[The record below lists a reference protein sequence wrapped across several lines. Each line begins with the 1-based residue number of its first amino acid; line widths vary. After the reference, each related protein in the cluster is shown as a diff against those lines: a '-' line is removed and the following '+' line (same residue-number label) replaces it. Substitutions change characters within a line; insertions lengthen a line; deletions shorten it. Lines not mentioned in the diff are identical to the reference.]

1 MWKAV
6 KSLRCDGYC
15 IDAVRNKGY
24 CLSVETDILS
34 LQGIQ
39 KYLDPICSNMRI
51 EVYPTVT
58 STNIIAREKAMN
70 GMPEGYV
77 IFANTQ
83 TEGRGRK
90 DRPFF
95 SPCGTGIYM
104 SILFRPV
111 QYSLQEA
118 IKLTSMTAVAVCEAI
133 EAVSGAKAKIKWVN
147 DVYVAGK
154 KVCGILTEASC
165 GLEDGRL
172 EYVVVGIGINVTPP
186 NEEFPNELKNVA
198 GTIFGGTQADGK
210 NRLAA
215 EVLNKSIAYYNIL
228 NESNY
233 IHEYRCRSIV
243 LGKEIS
249 IISSDGEKT
258 AIALD
263 VDSDCRLLVK
273 YKNGMVEKLSSGE
286 ISIKFS

>member
-1 MWKAV
+1 
-6 KSLRCDGYC
+6 
-15 IDAVRNKGY
+15 
-24 CLSVETDILS
+24 
-34 LQGIQ
+34 
-39 KYLDPICSNMRI
+39 
-51 EVYPTVT
+51 
-58 STNIIAREKAMN
+58 
-70 GMPEGYV
+70 
-77 IFANTQ
+77 
-83 TEGRGRK
+83 
-90 DRPFF
+90 
-95 SPCGTGIYM
+95 M